1 MAPPIDRLTTLRSG
15 TNPTKFTGIDFVHVA
30 APCEQTELHV
40 FFLTDLN
47 QLTPPFAG
55 ASKLAKT
62 DITITSATDPNLP
75 PIEVTEI
82 VEHEIPPLPSGNFT
96 QVWSDDDLQRTFLKL
111 RVDEPGDFTR
121 YRIHIRDPL
130 ANPTVGA
137 APFSRIDPYFN
148 DIEMSFKASCERDAD
163 CAPIETACPP
173 EPSPDFPI
181 DYLARDFVSLRNA
194 LIDFAAQRYPQWAF
208 PLEADVGMML
218 TEVFAALGDEL
229 SYVQDRYAREA
240 FLQTANQRR
249 SLRKKARLLDFEIHD
264 GRSPSTVLDVRAV
277 ETFPPGTVHLL
288 AAGTSVWAASE
299 AQAAVP
305 FEIGKGLHDVKSN
318 GSPSDYPILA
328 EWNLGKLVPF
338 VFDAHQVCLDVDAT
352 ELFVFGAVSNKD
364 LAIGRPMLLRTD
376 PPPGITPRRHV
387 VTVREIVPLFDP
399 LQGTPPGQPISRIR
413 WDEEDALPFQLDQSV
428 LKLSLNLVPAT
439 AGETFEAEFVTGAI
453 STTPFGTAEA
463 VEREG
468 PLVLHTSQRST
479 IFLFGLERT
488 SAQGL
493 GFLGEDL
500 RGTIPEVRVAS
511 LTAGDESWT
520 HRRSL
525 VGASPDD
532 LVFTLEDGQYA
543 ALRTFRTAGEEL
555 VHQDYV
561 SGNGFSLRFGD
572 GEFGR
577 QPSAG
582 TRFRVTY
589 RTGPGRA
596 ANVPS
601 GAVTALQIPG
611 KLREAPAFVAAVENP
626 LAVVDGEDPET
637 QTEIKLLAPEAYQ
650 ADLFFAVRPEDYGE
664 QAQKLDF
671 IQRAQGSQRYT
682 GSWLTTFVA
691 GDVLGS
697 NSLTTEQQT
706 ELSAWMDCVRQ
717 AGKEVNVRD
726 PSPLSIDLEV
736 KLCVEP
742 FADASQVVT
751 HVHETLLGSGLARG
765 TKGFFHPDNFT
776 FGTPL
781 RRSAL
786 EAAIL
791 GVSGVRAVRGIQLRL
806 RGVRRF
812 SPFTDPDLTV
822 AADQILRLDNDPLHP
837 ENGTLTLLT
846 EGSS

>member
-1 MAPPIDRLTTLRSG
+1 MAPPIDRITLLREHDDA
-15 TNPTKFTGIDFVHVA
+15 FTGIDFVHVA
-30 APCEQTELHV
+30 DPCDQTELHV
-40 FFLTDLN
+40 FFLTS
-47 QLTPPFAG
+47 LTALTTQFAG
-55 ASKLAKT
+55 AGKLRPV
-62 DITITSATDPNLP
+62 DVTITSATDPNLP
-75 PIEVTEI
+75 PIEVVQI
-82 VEHEIPPLPSGNFT
+82 VDNGAT
-96 QVWSDDDLQRTFLKL
+96 QVFSDAALQRTFIKLK
-111 RVDEPGDFTR
+111 VKEAGDFTR
-121 YRIHIRDPL
+121 YRIHIADPL
-130 ANPTVGA
+130 ANPTVGV
-137 APFSRIDPYFN
+137 APFSRIDPFFN
-148 DIEMSFKASCERDAD
+148 DIELSFKAACETNAD
-163 CAPIETACPP
+163 CAPVEAVCPP

-240 FLQTANQRR
+240 FLETANQRR

-264 GRSPSTVLDVRAV
+264 GRSPSTLLDVLAV
-277 ETFPPGTVHLL
+277 DTFPAGTVHLL

-299 AQAAVP
+299 GQAAVP
-305 FEIGKGLHDVKSN
+305 FEVGTGLHDVASD
-318 GSPSDYPILA
+318 GSPNEYPILA
-328 EWNLGKLVPF
+328 EWNAGQLVPF
-338 VFDAHQVCLDVDAT
+338 TFDEQQLCLEVGAT
-352 ELFVFGAVSNKD
+352 ELFVEGLVSHAD
-364 LAIGRPMLLRTD
+364 LVELGHPMLLRTE
-376 PPPGITPRRHV
+376 PPPGVTPRRHV
-387 VTVREIVPLFDP
+387 VRVRDVTKLFDP
-399 LQGTPPGQPISRIR
+399 LQNRTISRIR
-413 WDEEDALPFQLDQSV
+413 WDAADALPFQLDQSV
-428 LKLSLNLVPAT
+428 LSISLNLVPAT
-439 AGETFEAEFVTGAI
+439 AGETIEAEFVTSAVG
-453 STTPFGTAEA
+453 STPFGTAQA

-468 PLVLHTSQRST
+468 PLRLHSSQRAT
-479 IFLFGLERT
+479 VFLFGLERS
-488 SAQGL
+488 SAEGL

-500 RGTIPEVRVAS
+500 RGSIPEVRVAS
-511 LTAGDESWT
+511 LTAGGELWT

-532 LVFTLEDGQYA
+532 EVFTLEDGQFA

-561 SGNGFSLRFGD
+561 SGRGFSLRFGD

-601 GAVTALQIPG
+601 GAITALQVPG
-611 KLREAPAFVAAVENP
+611 KPREAPAFVKAVNNP

-650 ADLFFAVRPEDYGE
+650 AELFFAVRPEDYGE
-664 QAQKLDF
+664 QAEKLDF
-671 IQRAQGSQRYT
+671 VQRARGSQRYT

-697 NSLTTEQQT
+697 NSLTTDQRA

-726 PSPLSIDLEV
+726 PAPLPVDLEV
-736 KLCVEP
+736 TLCLEP

-751 HVHETLLGSGLARG
+751 HVQETLLGRGLARG
-765 TKGFFHPDNFT
+765 RKGFFHPDHFT

-791 GVSGVRAVRGIQLRL
+791 GVSGVRAVRGIQLRV
-806 RGVRRF
+806 RDVRRF
-812 SPFTDPDLTV
+812 SPFTDPDLRV
-822 AADQILRLDNDPLHP
+822 ADDQILRLDNDPLHP